1 MKTLASPIRKQP
13 PRAGHKPISRLF
25 RLTDRTSGLFNSRS
39 GRIDGRS
46 VAELY
51 QITVSELARLT
62 KVEAKTLL
70 KTSDSPNIQKALKP
84 FEVVARSLA
93 LMRNDVRQFRRW
105 LNAANAELG
114 NKTPLEMIREGRVR
128 ELAGIVLAAL
138 AGQPN

>member
-1 MKTLASPIRKQP
+1 MKTLASPIRKP
-13 PRAGHKPISRLF
+13 PSRAGCKPVSRLF
-25 RLTDRTSGLFNSRS
+25 RVADRTSGLFNSRS

-70 KTSDSPNIQKALKP
+70 KTSDSPNIQKALTP